1 MARVDQREQTKQ
13 ARMAATRC
21 LVLSPR
27 LAAAAAGILT
37 GLAWLVGLVVAVGI
51 SIKPEAQELSV
62 RAMPEGLATTQVDAV
77 VVVAGLVR

>member
-27 LAAAAAGILT
+27 LAAAAGILT